1 MTRGGHREKAGRKS
15 TWKSGFRYEETK
27 LIRVPIQLAEKL
39 LEIAHKLDSGES
51 FGPTS
56 EQLSL
61 PVFDYFSS
69 TQITSSTRLSG
80 SELARRLGVTSA
92 AFTPVWKRGDEAFA
106 QYAKAKDPDGIA
118 WVRDDKKYRPL
129 IQGLSLLS
137 AITRFEAWEQ
147 KTLQG
152 LCYVPKVV
160 TFSAT
165 LLKRMRQALKAQYMG

>member
-15 TWKSGFRYEETK
+15 TWKSGCRYEETK

-51 FGPTS
+51 FGPTL

-61 PVFDYFSS
+61 PVFDSSFS

-92 AFTPVWKRGDEAFA
+92 AFTPVLKRGNDVFA
-106 QYAKAKDPDGIA
+106 QYTKAKDPDGIA
-118 WVRDDKKYRPL
+118 WVRDDKKYRQL
-129 IQGLSLLS
+129 I
-137 AITRFEAWEQ
+137 
-147 KTLQG
+147 
-152 LCYVPKVV
+152 
-160 TFSAT
+160 
-165 LLKRMRQALKAQYMG
+165 